1 MSEIR
6 IRPCTPADEP
16 LMADIVNDAA
26 VAYKGVIPADRYP
39 TPYMPLSEL
48 RSEIAAGVVFWGAEI
63 VDAAGSELVGVMG
76 IQDVDNQVPAEQG
89 GIGNVALIRHAY
101 VRTAHRG
108 QGGGGRLLEHL
119 MGLTTRP
126 VLMGTW
132 MDASWAVSFYRK
144 HGFTL
149 TTRSETNRLLRA
161 YWDIPERQVE
171 TSVVL
176 ADQNALNRIRGDLAR
191 KVGAAEQF
199 ASIEGYWNPRTVA
212 ELNGQLVKFVRLK
225 GEFTWHKHDHEDEMF
240 WVLEG
245 ELTIR
250 LRHRDITL
258 APGEFFVIPRGLEHM
273 PVCPR
278 ECRVMLFEPAATKQ
292 YGD

>member
-1 MSEIR
+1 MSEVR
-6 IRPCTPADEP
+6 IRKCTPADEP

-26 VAYKGVIPADRYP
+26 VAYKGVIPADRCP
-39 TPYMPLSEL
+39 TPYMPLDEL
-48 RSEIAAGVVFWGAEI
+48 RGEIAAGVEFWGAE
-63 VDAAGSELVGVMG
+63 VAGELVGVMG
-76 IQDVDNQVPAEQG
+76 IQDVANSVPAEKG
-89 GIGNVALIRHAY
+89 GIGDVTLIRHAY

-108 QGGGGRLLEHL
+108 QGVGGALLEHL
-119 MGLTTRP
+119 MGLARRP

-132 MDASWAVSFYRK
+132 ADAVWAVSFYRK
-144 HGFTL
+144 HGFAL
-149 TTRSETNRLLRA
+149 TARPETNRLLHA

-176 ADQNALNRIRGDLAR
+176 ADQAALNLIRGAGAR
-191 KVGAAEQF
+191 KVSAAAEF
-199 ASIEGYWNPRTVA
+199 AAIEGFWNPRQVG

-225 GEFTWHKHDHEDEMF
+225 GEFAWHKHDHEDEMF

-245 ELTIR
+245 RLTIR
-250 LRHRDITL
+250 LRDRDIVL
-258 APGEFFVIPRGLEHM
+258 GPNEFFVIPRGLEHM
-273 PVCPR
+273 PACPD